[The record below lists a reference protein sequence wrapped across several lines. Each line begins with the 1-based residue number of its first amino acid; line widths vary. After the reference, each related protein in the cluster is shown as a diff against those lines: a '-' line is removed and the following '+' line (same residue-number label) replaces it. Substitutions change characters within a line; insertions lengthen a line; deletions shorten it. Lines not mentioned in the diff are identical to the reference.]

1 MEQQAPPFFKRGPTP
16 LARLSFF
23 ALLSLLLMANDAR
36 YQYLEAVRQA
46 VSVLI
51 YPLQRLA
58 STPAALYN
66 RASGF
71 FATQAHLAEENSQL
85 KQQRLQDAAR
95 LQRQQALAA
104 ENAHMRK
111 LLQAKPRPEGDAI
124 MAEIL
129 YQGRDPFS
137 RKIIVDQGGKQNV
150 KPGQAVI
157 DGTGVIGQVTRVYPW
172 LSEITL
178 ITDKDHPVPVQVVR
192 NGLRAIVFG
201 SGEETA
207 LELRFMAV
215 NADIQNGDLL
225 VTSGID
231 GTYPA
236 GLPVAVV
243 AKIERNAAYP
253 FARIA
258 CSPVAGVDHH
268 NQVLILPSLS
278 KAPEKPA
285 AEAEAKSKIKKP
297 KRAN

>member
-23 ALLSLLLMANDAR
+23 ALVSLLLMANDAR

-58 STPAALYN
+58 TAPAALYG
-66 RASGF
+66 RVSDF
-71 FATQAHLAEENSQL
+71 FATQTQLAEENSRL
-85 KQQRLQDAAR
+85 KQQHLQDAAL
-95 LQRQQALAA
+95 LQRRQALAA

-111 LLQAKPRPEGDAI
+111 LLQARPRPEGAAI

-137 RKIIVDQGGKQNV
+137 RKIIVDKGGKLDV
-150 KPGQAVI
+150 KAGQAVI

-172 LSEITL
+172 LSEVTL
-178 ITDKDHPVPVQVVR
+178 ITDKDHAVPVQVVR

-201 SGEETA
+201 SGEETG

-215 NADIQNGDLL
+215 NADVQNGDLL

-243 AKIERNAAYP
+243 AKIERNAAYA

-258 CSPVAGVDHH
+258 CTPAAGVDRH
-268 NQVLILPSLS
+268 NQVLILSPLS
-278 KAPEKPA
+278 KAPEKPV

-297 KRAN
+297 KRGN